1 MGSYAERLDQSLKI
15 LENVSV
21 DSTDSKLQPTS
32 SLKSRRNPKISFECE
47 KHALSEFSI
56 LLTNLDS
63 LGAVGNQQ
71 ISREKLSRAISV
83 LFQFIN
89 HPEQSLR
96 FLADQ
101 ILDEIFRKFVLKFQA
116 PKVIAY
122 LLTEL
127 DKKKSPGRLICSIL
141 QRLSWVAVYTRAQRA
156 EVYNAHF
163 LCGMIQ
169 CIQSQDDSVQ
179 QAIQRYFPAIFDFFG
194 PFISASHTERATELF
209 NVAMKNLSSGGVK
222 NRAASTVISCLA
234 KFVPSILHKSFYQL
248 SDIILQGRDDDEQ
261 HQHEI
266 AGALNTLSFILPFVL
281 ENTNQ
286 NLAFMLKKL
295 LCRVLCCLYSRG
307 NEVVLASLEFLQKFV
322 SKHQQ
327 FRDSI
332 QQLAQFDPLFVQMLG
347 SEERSTLKSNIY
359 CVDEQRPSC
368 SKSFEKELEEVETM
382 SCFSMRT
389 GYSLSRPAS
398 AWNSLQ
404 DLLAEQKMLGLNL
417 DEQASDEPEQSKG
430 TVDDAEENYLKIDE
444 NLLENDDNVS
454 VNSAELF
461 VDPLMNC
468 LHQQQKSIRSSSWSL
483 SQKSKNLKS
492 NDGTLSMRTRTN
504 TTSGLLTPI
513 SIISRS
519 VGQKSF
525 EDQQY
530 TSSVVSSE
538 ENQGILEFLPDNFCN
553 TGVNFWIY
561 SSLFIAKKF
570 LLAGKGRIRSN
581 REVRVSQKIIAL
593 NYISDSLLMESSIIH
608 QPIFD
613 SDGQQ
618 YSLLDLH
625 LYIGN
630 DDDNLAIAS
639 LNFFFNVEKCCF
651 FNDPSQFDKLFV
663 EKSKLIWYLK
673 KTLHCQRNS
682 NRLKGIFQIFINS
695 IPFLCST
702 ESLLLASCEYAIN
715 AVDIDYFRVKAVRAE
730 FISKIKW
737 SYTSPQIRQKLLNEF
752 CRVFLVQLFD
762 KDPRVQKATLDA
774 LPLFV
779 LNIDLGH
786 NTNIFAPF
794 SLPIV

>member
-32 SLKSRRNPKISFECE
+32 SLKSRRNPKISFEPE
-47 KHALSEFSI
+47 KHALSELSI

-71 ISREKLSRAISV
+71 ISREKLSRAIAV

-127 DKKKSPGRLICSIL
+127 DKKKSPGRLICSVL
-141 QRLSWVAVYTRAQRA
+141 QKLSWVAVYTRAQRA
-156 EVYNAHF
+156 D
-163 LCGMIQ
+163 
-169 CIQSQDDSVQ
+169 QDDSVQ
-179 QAIQRYFPAIFDFFG
+179 QAIQRYFPVIFDYFG

-266 AGALNTLSFILPFVL
+266 SGALNTLSVILPFVL

-368 SKSFEKELEEVETM
+368 SKSFEKELEEGN
-382 SCFSMRT
+382 F
-389 GYSLSRPAS
+389 Y
-398 AWNSLQ
+398 
-404 DLLAEQKMLGLNL
+404 NL
-417 DEQASDEPEQSKG
+417 
-430 TVDDAEENYLKIDE
+430 T
-444 NLLENDDNVS
+444 
-454 VNSAELF
+454 F
-461 VDPLMNC
+461 
-468 LHQQQKSIRSSSWSL
+468 
-483 SQKSKNLKS
+483 
-492 NDGTLSMRTRTN
+492 
-504 TTSGLLTPI
+504 
-513 SIISRS
+513 
-519 VGQKSF
+519 
-525 EDQQY
+525 
-530 TSSVVSSE
+530 
-538 ENQGILEFLPDNFCN
+538 
-553 TGVNFWIY
+553 
-561 SSLFIAKKF
+561 
-570 LLAGKGRIRSN
+570 
-581 REVRVSQKIIAL
+581 
-593 NYISDSLLMESSIIH
+593 
-608 QPIFD
+608 
-613 SDGQQ
+613 
-618 YSLLDLH
+618 
-625 LYIGN
+625 
-630 DDDNLAIAS
+630 
-639 LNFFFNVEKCCF
+639 
-651 FNDPSQFDKLFV
+651 
-663 EKSKLIWYLK
+663 
-673 KTLHCQRNS
+673 
-682 NRLKGIFQIFINS
+682 
-695 IPFLCST
+695 
-702 ESLLLASCEYAIN
+702 
-715 AVDIDYFRVKAVRAE
+715 
-730 FISKIKW
+730 
-737 SYTSPQIRQKLLNEF
+737 
-752 CRVFLVQLFD
+752 
-762 KDPRVQKATLDA
+762 
-774 LPLFV
+774 
-779 LNIDLGH
+779 
-786 NTNIFAPF
+786 
-794 SLPIV
+794 